1 MGPPGFEFLILRCM
15 VGTAHQFLMS
25 FKWSFLAMSPRDMVQ
40 VTIYDAPAAGAA
52 GCACG
57 CGGHDHDHGLPEDRD
72 PVARV
77 SMELQA
83 RALALTLEA
92 AFPGMVQVE
101 YLNVLQD
108 PRGRG
113 LPQTA
118 LLCSL
123 AYPTPL
129 VYINGRGRFA
139 RALPVDRIRE
149 EIAKILEMA

>member
-1 MGPPGFEFLILRCM
+1 
-15 VGTAHQFLMS
+15 
-25 FKWSFLAMSPRDMVQ
+25 MSPRDMVQ

-57 CGGHDHDHGLPEDRD
+57 CGGHGGHDHDHGLPEGRD

-139 RALPVDRIRE
+139 GALPVDRIRE
-149 EIAKILEMA
+149 EIAKILEMD